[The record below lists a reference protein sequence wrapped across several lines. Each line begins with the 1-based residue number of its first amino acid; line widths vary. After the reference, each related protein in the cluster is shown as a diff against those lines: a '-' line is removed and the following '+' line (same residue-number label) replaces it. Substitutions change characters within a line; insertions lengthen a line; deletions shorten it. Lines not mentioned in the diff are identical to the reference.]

1 MVIVSGILFFFFSRK
16 FRDPETSVKFEIKF
30 EKLRKAE
37 EIERKLNLSR

>member
-1 MVIVSGILFFFFSRK
+1 MVIVSDVTLFFFKEILDKER
-16 FRDPETSVKFEIKF
+16 SVKFEIKF